1 MLSWTKYLSSFGIYP
16 IIVTRNWNDEQTDIT
31 GKVENNE
38 TRVEKF
44 EGYEVHRV
52 KYPYTLRDRCSK
64 YTITKPIQKALT
76 LYELIFSN
84 YFLGAISYSNLY
96 NYCDELLTDDKEI
109 KCVMASARPFQSFAI
124 GHRLKK
130 KFDIKWIPDYRDE
143 WSTRASN
150 IPTSRMGKFLHN
162 LEKKSELKWT
172 SNADAFITVS
182 DHWRDNIATYNGREG
197 FVVKNG
203 FDASNNDLIQNSKGT
218 KSANEIKIIYVG
230 TLYPYQPIEQFI
242 AAAMELKKKNT
253 IQFSVTFIGTS
264 PTENC
269 DPRLQNLIADHKD
282 LFTTMGRMKKDEL
295 LKLLPS
301 YDLAL
306 ATNYINLK
314 GCIPVKL
321 YDYFMFDLPT
331 LLFPSDDDLMANF
344 ISSTNSG
351 YVVNDSLE
359 FDTLMSKLELE
370 KRENNRI
377 TTNRNIEEGMK
388 YSRKNQANILSNVL
402 KKFID

>member
-1 MLSWTKYLSSFGIYP
+1 
-16 IIVTRNWNDEQTDIT
+16 
-31 GKVENNE
+31 
-38 TRVEKF
+38 
-44 EGYEVHRV
+44 
-52 KYPYTLRDRCSK
+52 
-64 YTITKPIQKALT
+64 
-76 LYELIFSN
+76 
-84 YFLGAISYSNLY
+84 
-96 NYCDELLTDDKEI
+96 
-109 KCVMASARPFQSFAI
+109 
-124 GHRLKK
+124 
-130 KFDIKWIPDYRDE
+130 
-143 WSTRASN
+143 
-150 IPTSRMGKFLHN
+150 
-162 LEKKSELKWT
+162 
-172 SNADAFITVS
+172 
-182 DHWRDNIATYNGREG
+182 
-197 FVVKNG
+197 
-203 FDASNNDLIQNSKGT
+203 
-218 KSANEIKIIYVG
+218 
-230 TLYPYQPIEQFI
+230 
-242 AAAMELKKKNT
+242 
-253 IQFSVTFIGTS
+253 
-264 PTENC
+264 
-269 DPRLQNLIADHKD
+269 
-282 LFTTMGRMKKDEL
+282 MGRMKKDEL